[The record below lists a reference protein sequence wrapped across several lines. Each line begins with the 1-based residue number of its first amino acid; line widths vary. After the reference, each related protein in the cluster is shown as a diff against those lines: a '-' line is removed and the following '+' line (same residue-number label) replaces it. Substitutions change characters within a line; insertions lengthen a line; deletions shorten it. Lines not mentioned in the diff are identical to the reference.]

1 MSLNIAAAIV
11 MTLGVRGYRP
21 GSRAELGG
29 CHEADDFG
37 RQDCDAARVF
47 AAVLVQERQAQVA

>member
-1 MSLNIAAAIV
+1 MSLNRAAAIV

-37 RQDCDAARVF
+37 RQATARGFV
-47 AAVLVQERQAQVA
+47 AVLVQERQAQVA